1 VSTDLRLG
9 RVGWGPGSMS
19 KKQFVV
25 MGAGEV
31 GTYLAR
37 TLSAEGHRVT
47 LIDSDPEKQK
57 LIEDRF
63 DVGFVLGNGAYVPTL
78 EASGVGECELFVAA
92 SSSDEANLAASLLAK
107 GLGAARCVVR
117 VATSEDVTKYGRI
130 YESAFGADLLLS
142 TQLLTTTQILNSV
155 LGYNTLEV
163 EYLAGGELQVRR
175 THVEA
180 GSALQTK
187 RLADLALPKGSL
199 VLAFIS
205 GKRLQVPSGNDQ
217 AQSGDDALILGT
229 SAVIDEVERRLSGH
243 ARKVGQVVI
252 AGGGATA
259 QAVAAGLAQ
268 QVRTI
273 RIIEKDRTRA
283 EELAARFPQ
292 YEIVLG
298 DATDI
303 SVLNSE
309 SVAGARAFIALTG
322 HDESNLMACLLAQEL
337 GVRQI
342 TALVQQ
348 SETSSLWRKV
358 GLIDVVSPRTL
369 AAERIRNYIENDY
382 EPHIVSFENGAAQF
396 MQRQVE
402 VQSPAA
408 GVRLADIEIPQG
420 LIVAAVLRDGNVTV
434 PRGDQRLEVGDEVIL
449 FVRQAEAGL
458 AQLVFPGS
466 EKV

>member
-1 VSTDLRLG
+1 M
-9 RVGWGPGSMS
+9 P
-19 KKQFVV
+19 KKQFTV

-31 GTYLAR
+31 GCYLAR

-47 LIDSDPEKQK
+47 LIDRDPGKRK
-57 LIEDRF
+57 MVEDQL
-63 DVGFVLGNGAYVPTL
+63 DVGFVLGNGAHVPVL
-78 EASGVGECELFVAA
+78 EAAGVQDCELFVAA

-107 GLGAARCVVR
+107 RLGVKRSVVR
-117 VATSEDVTKYGRI
+117 VATSEDVTRYGRT
-130 YESAFGADLLLS
+130 YETAFAADLLLS
-142 TQLLTTTQILNSV
+142 TQLLTTTRILNSV

-180 GSALQTK
+180 GSILHTR
-187 RLADLALPKGSL
+187 RLADLTLPKGSL

-205 GKRLQVPSGNDQ
+205 GKRLLVPTGNDQ
-217 AQSGDDALILGT
+217 AQPGDEALILGT
-229 SAVIDEVERRLSGH
+229 SDVIDEVERLVSGH
-243 ARKVGQVVI
+243 AQRVGQVVI

-259 QAVAAGLAQ
+259 QAVAAGMKQ
-268 QVRTI
+268 QVDTI
-273 RIIEKDRTRA
+273 RIIEKDRARA
-283 EELAARFPQ
+283 EELANRFPH

-298 DATDI
+298 DATDM
-303 SVLNSE
+303 SLLNSE
-309 SVAGARAFIALTG
+309 AVGQARAFIALTG

-342 TALVQQ
+342 TALVQT

-358 GLIDVVSPRTL
+358 GLVDVVSPRTL

-382 EPHIVSFENGAAQF
+382 ESHIVSFENGAAQF
-396 MQRQVE
+396 MQRRVE

-408 GVRLADIEIPQG
+408 GARLENIEIPQG
-420 LIVAAVLRDGNVTV
+420 LIVAAVRRGGQVTV

-449 FVRQAEAGL
+449 FVQQEESGM
-458 AQLVFPGS
+458 AQLIFPGS
-466 EKV
+466 ETV